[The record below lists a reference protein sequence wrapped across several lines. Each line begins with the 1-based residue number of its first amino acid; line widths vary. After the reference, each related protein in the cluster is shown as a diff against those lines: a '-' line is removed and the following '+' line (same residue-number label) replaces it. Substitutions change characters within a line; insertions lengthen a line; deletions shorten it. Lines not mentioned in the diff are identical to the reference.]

1 MTTRILIVD
10 DDLDLRHLLRD
21 LLKRHGYEPL
31 LASEG
36 VSMWR
41 QLDAHDVDCIILDIM
56 LPGDDG
62 LSLCQ
67 QLRQRDFD
75 MPVIMLSAAGD
86 ETDRVVGLEVGA
98 DDYLPKPFSQRELLA
113 RIKAVLRRAKPKVP
127 HGSEVVVARPIL
139 QVGDWLFHQ
148 DQRLLASPEA
158 VAIPLS
164 TAEFKLLEAFVAHPK
179 QVLSRDQLLTI
190 TVGRE
195 AQPFDRAVDVTVGR
209 LRKKFGDNPKEATM
223 IETVRGG
230 GYRLLSDVSV
240 YRGEW
245 VHG

>member
-1 MTTRILIVD
+1 LTTRILVVD

-41 QLDAHDVDCIILDIM
+41 QLENHEVDCIILDIM
-56 LPGDDG
+56 MPGDDG

-67 QLRQRDFD
+67 QLRHRETDI
-75 MPVIMLSAAGD
+75 PVIMLSAAGD

-113 RIKAVLRRAKPKVP
+113 RIKAVLRRSQPKVQ
-127 HGSEVVVARPIL
+127 HASDTLASRPIL
-139 QVGDWLFHQ
+139 QMGEWLFHQ
-148 DQRLLASPEA
+148 DQRMLASPEGI
-158 VAIPLS
+158 AIPLS
-164 TAEFKLLEAFVAHPK
+164 TTEFKLLEAFVAHPK

-190 TVGRE
+190 TAGRE

-209 LRKKFGDNPKEATM
+209 LRKKFRDNPKEPTL

-245 VHG
+245 SHG